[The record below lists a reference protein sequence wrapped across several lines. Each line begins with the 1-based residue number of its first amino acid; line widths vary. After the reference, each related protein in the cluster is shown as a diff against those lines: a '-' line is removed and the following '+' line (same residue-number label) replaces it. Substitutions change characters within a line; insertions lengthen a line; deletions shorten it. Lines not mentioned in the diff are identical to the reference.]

1 MKAVNSLPSF
11 LLKPS
16 MHRAHTKKKKK
27 TYIVHQP
34 QDLQKRT
41 KQGRRN

>member
-16 MHRAHTKKKKK
+16 MHRAHTKKKK